1 MRRSCPFPRR
11 RWLEV
16 YQPRAEAIASRAAR
30 FMRGA
35 RPGATVV
42 FVFEKRC
49 LPLAG
54 EWTPGAIFISFA
66 RADRSSEPC
75 HAWFEAPEPLRVRYV
90 QGMAADVTR
99 TAPTSERPLVLIVD
113 DYEDTRDMY
122 AAELESAGYLVE
134 VADDGEKAM
143 LAACADRPALIVMD
157 LGMPNIDGFTAIR
170 AVRAL
175 PELDSVYIM
184 VLSALDDDVSR
195 RRAKEAG
202 CDEYLTKPMLPVD
215 LVSRVRRAIESG
227 LADSREAR

>member
-1 MRRSCPFPRR
+1 
-11 RWLEV
+11 
-16 YQPRAEAIASRAAR
+16 
-30 FMRGA
+30 
-35 RPGATVV
+35 
-42 FVFEKRC
+42 
-49 LPLAG
+49 
-54 EWTPGAIFISFA
+54 
-66 RADRSSEPC
+66 
-75 HAWFEAPEPLRVRYV
+75 
-90 QGMAADVTR
+90 MAADVTPIAR
-99 TAPTSERPLVLIVD
+99 HSADRPLVLIVD

-122 AAELESAGYLVE
+122 AAELERAGYLVE

-184 VLSALDDDVSR
+184 VLSALDDEVSR

-202 CDEYLTKPMLPVD
+202 CDEYLTKPMIPVD

-227 LADSREAR
+227 AAATRAQR

>member
-1 MRRSCPFPRR
+1 
-11 RWLEV
+11 
-16 YQPRAEAIASRAAR
+16 
-30 FMRGA
+30 
-35 RPGATVV
+35 
-42 FVFEKRC
+42 
-49 LPLAG
+49 
-54 EWTPGAIFISFA
+54 
-66 RADRSSEPC
+66 
-75 HAWFEAPEPLRVRYV
+75 
-90 QGMAADVTR
+90 MAADVTR
-99 TAPTSERPLVLIVD
+99 TAPRSERPLVLIVD

-122 AAELESAGYLVE
+122 AAELENAGYLVE
-134 VADDGEKAM
+134 VADDGERAM

-215 LVSRVRRAIESG
+215 LVKAVRRVIESG
-227 LADSREAR
+227 AGTNKEAR